1 MFKNCEDYFIDLLIT
16 LQWGEMKCEVGW
28 LWGWPTL
35 TREGGT
41 FITRTIRWQDT
52 PNNWFH

>member
-1 MFKNCEDYFIDLLIT
+1 MFKDCEDYFIDLLIT
-16 LQWGEMKCEVGW
+16 IQWGEMKCEVGW